1 MAYNYGSS
9 ESTAGWPDDTPA
21 RIALFS
27 GDDALIPEFG
37 CGTDGDNTFS
47 LFLKTTSST
56 NVDDVTFSRE
66 SAWRKAYRFLNRFD
80 TVNISMDRFGSPN
93 DGDGSATYNA
103 KRSFFETTTNYETPF
118 DHKPPCRFPFFPS
131 SNQTMDGLTS
141 PLIELVYS
149 MALNNIDTAVG
160 GWDGRLSDQGVQWA
174 IGAKGLGLIQNTTP
188 DAMEFPIRMQDGKVD
203 TARSVIPA
211 YSGEILS
218 FQPNLDPAASD
229 NLGFGYMGNTE
240 NGSIIYIDITQ
251 TDEVL
256 RWNPNTEANIKPEEW
271 WVKTISGI
279 QVKNSDNPK
288 SGFVNFKKGTMDVV
302 SPDKNNY
309 IVSFTSPKELPLNS
323 WGTGQNIRVLLKRK
337 KIIRLGD
344 DRKPWGGAEYE
355 NIRYRSLADEFR
367 DDVFFQV
374 TEEPPPLTG
383 ACCIDGE
390 CTQQTR
396 DDCEALGGEFFDE
409 GSETCTDCVDDSD
422 DSGDGGQQSTNILP
436 FTTTLNGTLENG
448 TITINYPAPFEATD
462 VTFEVFIEKDPDQS

>member
-9 ESTAGWPDDTPA
+9 ESTEDWPTNNTPA
-21 RIALFS
+21 LSALFS

-47 LFLKTTSST
+47 LFINTTSST
-56 NVDDVTFSRE
+56 NDDDVTFSRE

-80 TVNISMDRFGSPN
+80 TVNISMDRFGSP
-93 DGDGSATYNA
+93 DDGSATYNA
-103 KRSFFETTTNYETPF
+103 QRSSFETTTNYETPF

-131 SNQTMDGLTS
+131 SNQTMVGQTS

-149 MALNNIDTAVG
+149 MALNNIDTAADD
-160 GWDGRLSDQGVQWA
+160 WDGQLTDQGVEWA

-188 DAMEFPIRMQDGKVD
+188 DAIEFPILKQTGGKVD

-218 FQPNLDPAASD
+218 FQRDLNAAGD
-229 NLGFGYMGNTE
+229 NSGFGYMGNTV

-256 RWNPNTEANIKPEEW
+256 RWNPDVDDTISPEEW

-288 SGFVNFKKGTMDVV
+288 SGFVNFKKGTMAVV
-302 SPDKNNY
+302 SDEKNNY
-309 IVSFTSPKELPLNS
+309 IVSFTSPKELPLTS

-337 KIIRLGD
+337 KIIRLSNTD
-344 DRKPWGGAEYE
+344 KPWGGAEYE
-355 NIRYRSLADEFR
+355 NIRYRSLADEFK

-374 TEEPPPLTG
+374 PTDPPVQTG
-383 ACCIDGE
+383 ACCVDGE
-390 CTQQTR
+390 CTLQTS
-396 DDCEALGGEFFDE
+396 DDCATLGGVFFGVGEQNCAECSKDE
-409 GSETCTDCVDDSD
+409 DPPA
-422 DSGDGGQQSTNILP
+422 QQSANILP
-436 FTTTLNGTLENG
+436 FTTSLHGHLSEG
-448 TITINYPAPFEATD
+448 SIIINYPVGFDATD
-462 VTFEVFIEKDPDQS
+462 VSFEVYIEKDPDESS

>member
-9 ESTAGWPDDTPA
+9 ESTENWPNTTTA
-21 RIALFS
+21 LSALFS

-47 LFLKTTSST
+47 LFIKTTSST
-56 NVDDVTFSRE
+56 DDGSFSRE

-80 TVNISMDRFGSPN
+80 TVNISMDRFDS
-93 DGDGSATYNA
+93 DDGSATYNA
-103 KRSFFETTTNYETPF
+103 QRSSFETTINYETPF

-149 MALNNIDTAVG
+149 MALNNIDTAAG
-160 GWDGRLSDQGVQWA
+160 DWNGQLSDQGVQWA
-174 IGAKGLGLIQNTTP
+174 IGAKGLGLLQNTTP
-188 DAMEFPIRMQDGKVD
+188 DAIEFPILKQTGGKVD

-218 FQPNLDPAASD
+218 FQRDLNTNGD
-229 NLGFGYMGNTE
+229 NSGFGYMGNTV

-256 RWNPNTEANIKPEEW
+256 RWNPDPEGVDAGIKPEEW

-288 SGFVNFKKGTMDVV
+288 SGFVNFKKGTMAVV
-302 SPDKNNY
+302 SDEKNNY
-309 IVSFTSPKELPLNS
+309 IVSFTSPKELPLTS

-337 KIIRLGD
+337 KIIRLSNTD
-344 DRKPWGGAEYE
+344 KPWGGAEYE
-355 NIRYRSLADEFR
+355 NIRYRSLADEFK

-374 TEEPPPLTG
+374 PIVPPVQTG
-383 ACCIDGE
+383 ACCTNGICEIKTQAE
-390 CTQQTR
+390 CTGVYFG
-396 DDCEALGGEFFDE
+396 D
-409 GSETCTDCVDDSD
+409 GSTDCSDCDDG
-422 DSGDGGQQSTNILP
+422 SGGGGGGQQSANILP
-436 FTTTLNGTLENG
+436 FTTSLHGNLSDGS
-448 TITINYPAPFEATD
+448 IIINYPVGFEATGIK
-462 VTFEVFIEKDPDQS
+462 FEVYIEKDPDESS